1 MITAFTIKNFKAIGD
16 EPVRIE
22 LKPITLLFGAN
33 SAGKSSILHAL
44 NYAYSVFVDHNL
56 NAEYNAHSDSS
67 FNLESFDRFVHK
79 EKDKDNNNILI
90 RFDINFKKEQYDC
103 NDTLSSYSDERF
115 FYYDGQYGEYAYNIF
130 NSINQ
135 SKIDLKT
142 AYVEL
147 EISWD
152 RIKNCP
158 YVLRYETGFDE
169 ESLATIYADGCD
181 NKVAVRFI
189 NKEHKLYKGLID
201 NEFNIG
207 WLSNLNHEIPLS
219 QKDALP
225 NFKQGLCPKKNTWCD
240 SKDLVTRGFFKENE
254 ISYNFEV
261 DFLRRNMSDFE
272 NFIAATL
279 ILPGRRVTEWLKSTI
294 YLGPLREIPSRHFL
308 GDEVSGDNSE
318 RRWRWEKGLGAW
330 DILYRI
336 GQLQLDQSKKP
347 IEDISVWIKENFEEH
362 YDEILS
368 VISGHP
374 DHQVKF
380 EEYDNNAG
388 PFFEDRSSYKE
399 IDDFLDHCK
408 KENLKKYISNLPIDT
423 LISLDLPRKS
433 SKEFADRLRD
443 KINYWLAS
451 DQCLNTGYE
460 VFIEKFRKISSGF
473 FENFDKDRSQE
484 ELLKEILNKPETT
497 QTWLR
502 DISRGIDLKPHEIGT
517 GISQVLPVVV
527 AAVAMNTSLLT
538 IEQPELHI
546 HPAMQVQ
553 LGDLFIEQSN
563 DQKFFLIETH
573 SEHLLL
579 RIMRRIRETAEE
591 QSSNTPKISPNEVAI
606 YYIESENGITQVNH
620 IGLDENGR
628 FTDRWPRGFFA
639 ERMHEILPSDIRE
652 RVEAN
657 RRRTK

>member
-1 MITAFTIKNFKAIGD
+1 MITAFTVKNFKAIGE

-44 NYAYSVFVDHNL
+44 NYAYSVFVDHKL
-56 NAEYNAHSDSS
+56 NAEYNTHKDSI

-79 EKDKDNNNILI
+79 DNKDNKDNNIII
-90 RFDINFKKEQYDC
+90 RFDINFKPEQYD
-103 NDTLSSYSDERF
+103 NDTLLTYSDEY
-115 FYYDGQYGEYAYNIF
+115 FYYFDGQHGENVYGIF
-130 NSINQ
+130 GVINQ
-135 SKIDLKT
+135 KKIDLKT

-152 RIKNCP
+152 RIRNRP

-169 ESLATIYADGCD
+169 EPLATIYADGYN
-181 NKVAVRFI
+181 NKVAVRSV
-189 NKEHKLYKGLID
+189 NKEHKLYKGLVHDI
-201 NEFNIG
+201 NMG

-240 SKDLVTRGFFKENE
+240 GNELVNRGFFKENE
-254 ISYNFEV
+254 MSCDFQS
-261 DFLRRNMSDFE
+261 DFLHRKMSEFE

-336 GQLQLDQSKKP
+336 GQMQLDQSKKP
-347 IEDISVWIKENFEEH
+347 IEDISVWITENFEEH

-374 DHQVKF
+374 DHRVKF
-380 EEYDNNAG
+380 EEYDNNAD
-388 PFFEDRSSYKE
+388 PCFKDRPSYKE
-399 IDDFLDHCK
+399 IDDYLDHCK
-408 KENLKKYISNLPIDT
+408 KENLKKYINNLPIDT

-460 VFIEKFRKISSGF
+460 VFIEKFRKISSDF
-473 FENFDKDRSQE
+473 FENFDKDKSQE

-527 AAVAMNTSLLT
+527 AAVAVNNTSLLT

-591 QSSNTPKISPNEVAI
+591 QSSNTPKILPHEVAI
-606 YYIESENGITQVNH
+606 YYVESENGITEVNR